1 VTRFSVAGLAA
12 RLLFV
17 GSLASCW
24 VPPKIVSAR
33 DPEFNG
39 RITRLLVLTV
49 DDGSNDA
56 EPMRIALD
64 AQLKARR
71 IEHRVAEAAGE
82 GQADKPANTDGFVP
96 DATLRI
102 TPNLTIHGEYGG
114 REEVH
119 VDASLY
125 LAGDTSHRIW
135 RAKVIHGTGSA
146 SSNPDGTPNWA
157 TFFAR
162 RVVEQLFVDR
172 VLR

>member
-1 VTRFSVAGLAA
+1 VRRFGVAGLAA
-12 RLLFV
+12 QLLFV
-17 GSLASCW
+17 GSLAGCW
-24 VPPKIVSAR
+24 VPPRIVSAR

-39 RITRLLVLTV
+39 RIDRLLVLTV
-49 DDGSNDA
+49 DDGSDDA
-56 EPMRIALD
+56 EPIRIALD

-71 IEHRVAEAAGE
+71 IDHRVAEASGE
-82 GQADKPANTDGFVP
+82 GQMDEPVTTDGFVP
-96 DATLRI
+96 AATLRI
-102 TPNLTIHGEYGG
+102 TPTLTIRTEYGG

-146 SSNPDGTPNWA
+146 SDNADGTPNWA

-162 RVVEQLFVDR
+162 RVVNQLFLDQ

>member
-1 VTRFSVAGLAA
+1 VRRFTVAGLAA
-12 RLLFV
+12 PLLCL
-17 GSLASCW
+17 GSLAACW
-24 VPPKIVSAR
+24 SPPKIVSAR

-39 RITRLLVLTV
+39 RIARLLVLVV

-56 EPMRIALD
+56 EPIRIAMA
-64 AQLKARR
+64 AQLTARH
-71 IEHRVAEAAGE
+71 IDHHVAEASGE
-82 GQADKPANTDGFVP
+82 GQADEPARIDGFVP

-102 TPNLTIHGEYGG
+102 TPTLTIHTAYGD

-125 LAGDTSHRIW
+125 LPGDASHRIW
-135 RAKVIHGTGSA
+135 RARVIHGIGSTNVDA
-146 SSNPDGTPNWA
+146 AGTPQWA

-162 RVVEQLFVDR
+162 RVVNQLFVDR